1 MPGSAPLWPAGGP
14 RWTADHPSMP
24 GSAPPWPAAG
34 PSSPRTGGR
43 AAAPRRGT
51 PPELHHDRRSRAAS
65 VSGISLGRNPVGNW
79 GPSGAPAVSPADRAH
94 WRSAQ
99 FVPTTATQA
108 QYEAAPGDW
117 DQVVLTKAPPARPDR
132 ETAWDARGGTFQLTA
147 DAATELASPVAL
159 EAAERPNADS
169 VRLAGRILSVA
180 DDRAAEIMQQ
190 ASDRAAEITR
200 QASGQAAVI
209 RAAAEQ
215 EAAEITRQA
224 SGQAAVIRAA
234 AEQEAAELRASLMTM
249 SAELSR
255 VATYVTGNLAAPA
268 KPATRPAER
277 PVTKPSDRPA
287 FQPVTRPV
295 TKPSDRP
302 AAEPAARPATKP
314 AALARQHAARRLT
327 RLITAVL
334 ILFAAVCGTT
344 EIALHGFSFFVFRS
358 AGTGSTPGN
367 GLQED
372 QGPGQPNAPGTHH
385 HHVTGHKP

>member
-1 MPGSAPLWPAGGP
+1 
-14 RWTADHPSMP
+14 
-24 GSAPPWPAAG
+24 
-34 PSSPRTGGR
+34 
-43 AAAPRRGT
+43 
-51 PPELHHDRRSRAAS
+51 
-65 VSGISLGRNPVGNW
+65 
-79 GPSGAPAVSPADRAH
+79 
-94 WRSAQ
+94 
-99 FVPTTATQA
+99 
-108 QYEAAPGDW
+108 
-117 DQVVLTKAPPARPDR
+117 VLTKAPPARPDR
-132 ETAWDARGGTFQLTA
+132 ETAWDARGGTLQLTA
-147 DAATELASPVAL
+147 DTATELASPVAL
-159 EAAERPNADS
+159 ETAERPNADS

-200 QASGQAAVI
+200 QASGQAA
-209 RAAAEQ
+209 A
-215 EAAEITRQA
+215 
-224 SGQAAVIRAA
+224 IRAA

-255 VATYVTGNLAAPA
+255 VATYLTGNLAAPA
-268 KPATRPAER
+268 KPTTRPAER
-277 PVTKPSDRPA
+277 PVTKTSDRPA

-302 AAEPAARPATKP
+302 AAEPSARPATKP
-314 AALARQHAARRLT
+314 AGLARQHAAMRLT